1 MGIKFFKFFTKRTLT
16 LICSVLWIWTCGGD
30 GPTEPKIEL
39 PTVQNIEFTL
49 EEDTSKTFAFMGS
62 DPLNRALTYSVSTQ
76 PQHGTLTI
84 NAGAGTYTPYANYH
98 GADTFAYIAT
108 NVDGT
113 SNIGTIVATV
123 TPVDDEPNSMDV
135 SATTDE
141 DNAIEIT
148 LQAEEVDGD
157 NIEFQ
162 VRNNPSNGSVSI
174 SETTATYTP
183 NENWNGTD
191 TFNFEAVD
199 SNARSV
205 LNVATATIIVNP
217 VNDAPVAEDIDAGA
231 IKVNESKDITLVGS
245 DVENDNLTYTIVS
258 QPSKGTVT
266 INGAIATYTASIMGE
281 DTFTYQVNDGKDNSE
296 DGNVNIDNTSFVT
309 FGSQA
314 FDEAN
319 DVIESSSGGYVLV
332 GSTRISSSNLLDG
345 YLIKTNE
352 DGIMEWSQVIR
363 NSSSLA
369 DDQIY
374 ELQQTFD
381 GGFILFGYTGVQG
394 LDSQMF
400 LIKTDESGIEEWK
413 KHYGGNDFERAY
425 SGDQTSDGG
434 FILGGLQYINGNS
447 DMYLVKTDAS
457 GVEEWTKT
465 FGEPFKY
472 ERIYS
477 VKQTLDGGYVI
488 GGVSG
493 ASGYESYIIKTDESG
508 NEEWSRKFSKIGN
521 SSINDIQQTSDGG
534 FIIAACTS
542 DCNKISLVKIDASG
556 NEEWESIFEG
566 YYYSKG
572 HKVQQTTDGGFI
584 IVGNTT
590 PFNSFN
596 DEGADFYLVKT
607 DAGGTEE
614 WSNTYGS
621 DKFDEAFSVKQTSD
635 GGFILVGST
644 LKNGESD
651 IYLVKTDSD
660 GNQEW

>member
-1 MGIKFFKFFTKRTLT
+1 MKKFW
-16 LICSVLWIWTCGGD
+16 IIISVCWLWTCGG
-30 GPTEPKIEL
+30 GGSPTEPDIEL

-84 NAGAGTYTPYANYH
+84 NAGAGTYAPNANYH

-141 DNAIEIT
+141 DNTIDIT
-148 LQAEEVDGD
+148 LEAEEVDGD
-157 NIEFQ
+157 NIEFL
-162 VRNNPSNGSVSI
+162 VRNNPSNGSVTI
-174 SETTATYTP
+174 SGTTATYTP
-183 NENWNGTD
+183 NEDWFGTD

-199 SNARSV
+199 SNAKSV
-205 LNVATATIIVNP
+205 LNVATATITVNP

-314 FDEAN
+314 FDKAY

-332 GSTRISSSNLLDG
+332 GVTRISSSNMLDG
-345 YLIKTNE
+345 YLMKTNE
-352 DGIMEWSQVIR
+352 DGIMEWSQIIR
-363 NSSSLA
+363 NSSGLA
-369 DDQIY
+369 DDWIY

-381 GGFILFGYTGVQG
+381 GGFILFGNTGVQG

-400 LIKTDESGIEEWK
+400 LIKTDAGGTEEWK

-434 FILGGLQYINGNS
+434 FILGGTQYINGNS
-447 DMYLVKTDAS
+447 DMYLVKTNAS

-472 ERIYS
+472 EHIYS

-493 ASGYESYIIKTDESG
+493 ASGFESYIIKTDASG

-542 DCNKISLVKIDASG
+542 DCNKINLVKMDDSG

-590 PFNSFN
+590 PFNSIN